1 MLSTRAWL
9 YQKSS
14 FFQQEGMQPTDA
26 HSVPAP
32 TAACFEFQ
40 KEILRNCLTPFL
52 FERCRFRIWSH
63 WPSASCRILKASFFF
78 CFFELLLLVAFAAS
92 SRSASFFFDAFL
104 HLLAVLFWSLLLLL
118 LFSLSLVQSINQT
131 IGGLSNWLALA
142 RQNDSTRPFSIALL
156 HLFHRLGCVF
166 SCRGNDAAIQQGKW

>member
-92 SRSASFFFDAFL
+92 SRCM
-104 HLLAVLFWSLLLLL
+104 LL